1 MGMWEEEIECDKKT
15 EGLPEPSSS
24 LRCSQDS
31 PGGGRVH
38 HELGPSPALPS
49 PGPRRPPF
57 NLIVSSSDT
66 FQRSPGPCVVP
77 ANSPVFVEASL
88 AQPSSRWGL
97 FLHRCFLSPSSDPS
111 QGPPLLLL
119 LRGGCPTEA
128 SVSFHPPPPG
138 ALPQTR
144 LSFRL
149 RPVFNASVQFL
160 HCQLGLCRRR
170 GAPRR
175 GPRDVSTRAPGPQCL
190 SQDEACT
197 GSGSR
202 GRRPAGESPRVHTL
216 SQPIIVTVPH
226 PPHRPPR
233 ILPGE
238 TLPQGGL
245 EGREGWVSGSLRRQ
259 QLGAWM
265 LGSPRGR
272 NTRDSTPGLK
282 SRERPGL
289 RARPP
294 SFPDQSQTGLG
305 QVLHSAPQGAG
316 CGGLDPAPVVA
327 IAVSAFILGAALAA
341 SLGLIYV
348 LTGRRPALG
357 AACHTSLRRLA
368 EPPFLLFHNLASIAR
383 GRGFPFYSPH
393 WGSP

>member
-1 MGMWEEEIECDKKT
+1 MVGLAAFLLPLLLQAPTAPPGRM
-15 EGLPEPSSS
+15 GLPEPFSS
-24 LRCSQDS
+24 LCCSQDS
-31 PGGGRVH
+31 PGGGRVR
-38 HELGPSPALPS
+38 HEPSITQLSLRPVGLSPALPS

-97 FLHRCFLSPSSDPS
+97 FLHRCFLSPSSDPT
-111 QGPPLLLL
+111 QGSPLLLL
-119 LRGGCPTEA
+119 LRGGCPAEA

-138 ALPQTR
+138 SLPQTR

-149 RPVFNASVQFL
+149 RPIFNASVQFL

-175 GPRDVSTRAPGPQCL
+175 GPRSADQPPGCL

-202 GRRPAGESPRVHTL
+202 EEVAGESPRVHML

-233 ILPGE
+233 FSPG
-238 TLPQGGL
+238 T
-245 EGREGWVSGSLRRQ
+245 
-259 QLGAWM
+259 
-265 LGSPRGR
+265 
-272 NTRDSTPGLK
+272 
-282 SRERPGL
+282 
-289 RARPP
+289 
-294 SFPDQSQTGLG
+294 
-305 QVLHSAPQGAG
+305 G

-327 IAVSAFILGAALAA
+327 IAVSAFILGAVLTA

-348 LTGRRPALG
+348 QTAPPPPR
-357 AACHTSLRRLA
+357 AA
-368 EPPFLLFHNLASIAR
+368 P
-383 GRGFPFYSPH
+383 G
-393 WGSP
+393 GSPSPSQPRRSQEE

>member
-1 MGMWEEEIECDKKT
+1 MVGLAAFLLPLLLQAPTAPPGRM
-15 EGLPEPSSS
+15 GLPEPFSS
-24 LRCSQDS
+24 LCCSQDS
-31 PGGGRVH
+31 PGGGRVR
-38 HELGPSPALPS
+38 HEPSITQLSLRPVGLSPALPS

-97 FLHRCFLSPSSDPS
+97 FLHRCFLSPSSDPT
-111 QGPPLLLL
+111 QGSPLLLL
-119 LRGGCPTEA
+119 LRGGCPAEA

-138 ALPQTR
+138 SLPQTR

-149 RPVFNASVQFL
+149 RPIFNASVQFL

-175 GPRDVSTRAPGPQCL
+175 GPRSADQPPGCL

-202 GRRPAGESPRVHTL
+202 EEVAGESPRVHML

-233 ILPGE
+233 F
-238 TLPQGGL
+238 
-245 EGREGWVSGSLRRQ
+245 S
-259 QLGAWM
+259 
-265 LGSPRGR
+265 
-272 NTRDSTPGLK
+272 
-282 SRERPGL
+282 
-289 RARPP
+289 
-294 SFPDQSQTGLG
+294 PDQSQTSLG
-305 QVLHSAPQGAG
+305 QVLPSAPQGTG

-327 IAVSAFILGAALAA
+327 IAVSAFILGAVLTA

-348 LTGRRPALG
+348 QTAPPPPR
-357 AACHTSLRRLA
+357 AA
-368 EPPFLLFHNLASIAR
+368 P
-383 GRGFPFYSPH
+383 G
-393 WGSP
+393 GSPSPSQPRRSQEE